1 MQIDGFA
8 VFLGFVDNPRDT
20 VLGTTSKIIF
30 GQKNNLSQNDGDAL
44 NQTPSCVKKLLETWT
59 WNELTDVVA

>member
-1 MQIDGFA
+1 MYLNGSYLRRRKEIIYLQIDGFA

-30 GQKNNLSQNDGDAL
+30 GQKNNLSQNDGD
-44 NQTPSCVKKLLETWT
+44 V
-59 WNELTDVVA
+59 

>member
-1 MQIDGFA
+1 MHFNGSYLRRRKEIIYLQIDGLA

-30 GQKNNLSQNDGDAL
+30 GQKSNLSQNDGDI
-44 NQTPSCVKKLLETWT
+44 
-59 WNELTDVVA
+59 